1 MTGPVL
7 HTERLRLEPL
17 SQAHAD
23 EFASVLTDRETMSFY
38 PLPFDRNDV
47 DGWIARSDGFWA
59 AHRYG
64 RFAVIRREDD
74 RLIGD
79 AGMMRLTVNGE
90 EMDDI
95 GWIIHREFWGH
106 GYATEAAAAV
116 RDDVFRRL
124 QLLAIHANMPVEH
137 TASRKVA
144 ERLRMR
150 EIARFANSRNGGKET
165 HLFRQSIGDWQR
177 GL

>member
-7 HTERLRLEPL
+7 QTGRIRLEPL
-17 SQAHAD
+17 SQAHAED
-23 EFASVLTDRETMSFY
+23 FAGILTDRATMSFY
-38 PLPFDRNDV
+38 PVPFDRAAV
-47 DGWIARSDGFWA
+47 DAWIARSDGFWA
-59 AHRYG
+59 THDYG

-79 AGMMRLTVNGE
+79 AGMMRLTIDGREV
-90 EMDDI
+90 DDI
-95 GWIIHREFWGH
+95 GWIIHRDYWGQ
-106 GYATEAAAAV
+106 GYATETAAAV

-150 EIARFANSRNGGKET
+150 EVARFANAHNGGKET
-165 HLFRQSIGDWQR
+165 HLFRQTIGDWQR